1 MLLEKLKNEINE
13 HLEQCKDDKTNTP
26 RICELISSGEKKEKV
41 VNYIVHMVANGGST
55 IAEALM
61 ELEYDFSNNKVY
73 L

>member
-1 MLLEKLKNEINE
+1 MLLEQLRNEIHQ

-26 RICELISSGEKKEKV
+26 RICELISSEEKKEKIV
-41 VNYIVHMVANGGST
+41 AYIVQMVTNGGNS

-61 ELEYDFSNNKVY
+61 ELEYDFSNNKVD